1 MSGWGF
7 LHEARNFE
15 LQSGEVQRYVLS
27 LSVETLVQ
35 NVGDEGSKLNFAFR
49 SIWGLDLLGAA
60 MAGRRRLKE
69 LFQKQLGVWR
79 FELEGINI
87 GKIGVKS
94 MSGM

>member
-1 MSGWGF
+1 MSDWGF

-87 GKIGVKS
+87 GNIGVKS